1 MAMGTALQWAAPQQ
15 GVRLLHEHLARSQL
29 LTPAQRK
36 GCLKKKKIKKEKKG
50 SGGEKGFCFFFFK
63 KKGKKKEKRKKNS
76 SHLKLFLLPSL
87 LKIALP

>member
-36 GCLKKKKIKKEKKG
+36 DCLKKKKIKKEKKG

-63 KKGKKKEKRKKNS
+63 KKRKKKKKKEK
-76 SHLKLFLLPSL
+76 
-87 LKIALP
+87 KILHI